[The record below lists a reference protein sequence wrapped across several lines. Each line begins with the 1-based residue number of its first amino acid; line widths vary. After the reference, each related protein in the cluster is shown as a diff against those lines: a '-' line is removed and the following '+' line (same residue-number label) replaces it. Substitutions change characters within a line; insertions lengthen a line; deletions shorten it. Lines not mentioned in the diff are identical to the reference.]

1 MQTADV
7 DDQVLGSSA
16 MHSDAGELRTDGHER
31 DGGKKRKR
39 MSKADQV
46 LGSSVMHNDAGEL
59 RTDGHERDGGK
70 KMKRMSEADQVLGSS
85 AMHSD
90 AGELMTDGHERDDSK
105 KGKKTRGRTMKGG
118 IHALTEKDQKVII
131 MNANFQPIGLD
142 EQTVIDFVEF
152 LGTLSRTSSLCP
164 LTVDKWTD
172 MNKVYKD
179 AKEKMW
185 DYVKKRWVVSN
196 GAKKWVL
203 QTIGVLWRNFKNKV
217 KRDHYTPYET
227 TKMRWKNRPEDVS
240 DEDFKFLLK
249 KWKDPKYKTRMEEL
263 QSQQNGKSG
272 EDAESSCSMDPFL
285 TIMGKEHNGR
295 VRLYGRGVTPSSLG
309 KASTGN
315 GSSSTNVPNELLES
329 IKDDVTAQ
337 ITTELT
343 ANMMQTVTTQV
354 AQHLCSSV
362 SFHLKQINPLIDI
375 DPAVL
380 MRLVTTAPSPGD
392 ASSAPNHQSSVGLN
406 RDSSIGANKTHS
418 ENPEVISRSI
428 MVCKMGTVSVV
439 AEDGDA
445 RQFLNTMLGQ
455 IAEFYGRRVEA

>member
-1 MQTADV
+1 MEEVIQECQRQDNRKQVVEKEKEQENQTPNAMQTADV
-7 DDQVLGSSA
+7 DDQVLGSSV

-46 LGSSVMHNDAGEL
+46 LGSTAMHNDVGEL
-59 RTDGHERDGGK
+59 G
-70 KMKRMSEADQVLGSS
+70 
-85 AMHSD
+85 
-90 AGELMTDGHERDDSK
+90 TDGHERDDNK
-105 KGKKTRGRTMKGG
+105 KGKKTRGRTMKAG
-118 IHALTEKDQKVII
+118 IHALTEKDQKAII
-131 MNANFQPIGLD
+131 MNANFQPIGPD
-142 EQTVIDFVEF
+142 EQTVINFVEF
-152 LGTLSRTSSLCP
+152 FGTLSQTSSLCP

-185 DYVKKRWVVSN
+185 DYVKKRWVVPN

-203 QTIGVLWRNFKNKV
+203 QTIDVLWRNFKNML

-263 QSQQNGKSG
+263 QSQQNRKSE
-272 EDAESSCSMDPFL
+272 EDAESSCFVDPFL
-285 TIMGKEHNGR
+285 AIMGKEYNGR

-309 KASTGN
+309 KTSTGY
-315 GSSSTNVPNELLES
+315 GSSSINAPNEFLES
-329 IKDDVTAQ
+329 IKADVTVQVTA
-337 ITTELT
+337 ELT

-362 SFHLKQINPLIDI
+362 VMDSRN
-375 DPAVL
+375 
-380 MRLVTTAPSPGD
+380 
-392 ASSAPNHQSSVGLN
+392 QSGLN
-406 RDSSIGANKTHS
+406 GREVRLRRTGEWNGELNRSS
-418 ENPEVISRSI
+418 
-428 MVCKMGTVSVV
+428 
-439 AEDGDA
+439 
-445 RQFLNTMLGQ
+445 LN
-455 IAEFYGRRVEA
+455 GRM